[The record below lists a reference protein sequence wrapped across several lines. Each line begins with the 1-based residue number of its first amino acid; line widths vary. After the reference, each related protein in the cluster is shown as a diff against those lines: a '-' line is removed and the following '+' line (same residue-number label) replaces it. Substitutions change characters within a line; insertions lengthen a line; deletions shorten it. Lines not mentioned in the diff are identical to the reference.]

1 MGVRGAVFAASFP
14 RLSLF
19 RRSPLVDTPAQPQ
32 LDDLQQRAL
41 AARAIGEPY
50 VFVELSR
57 AGRLWAHTVDAHGM
71 RGIVVRRTHDAL
83 VVRFGV
89 IDVLLAA
96 KRAYLRANNTAPQ
109 APRFRRA
116 SRHVTIR

>member
-1 MGVRGAVFAASFP
+1 
-14 RLSLF
+14 
-19 RRSPLVDTPAQPQ
+19 LVDTPAQPQ

-71 RGIVVRRTHDAL
+71 RGIVVRRTQDGL
-83 VVRFGV
+83 VTRFGV